1 LSSGSS
7 SDEAPFPSP
16 LPDHK
21 FKSEVFKSILAAGSS
36 GGDSAAQEF
45 NGEKPSAALTA
56 RNLDSNLNLTVL
68 ASLVKQIVEDELR
81 PEESSSCAK
90 KSEKGQQRSPASE
103 AKGANVDIE
112 RRAAL
117 SPKMGNSVSVP
128 SATALG
134 GPSSRGPSTQDAPDD
149 SKDRSDDQLDVKL
162 EYENDT
168 QSTTRDI
175 ALLPP
180 VSNSDEAAV
189 PGSWNRSLCVDSKA
203 DSSCFDGSGNAS
215 RHTACG
221 AANSL

>member
-81 PEESSSCAK
+81 PEEPYPKRANK
-90 KSEKGQQRSPASE
+90 DPRLVRLKVPMWTLKDAQRFPQ
-103 AKGANVDIE
+103 KW
-112 RRAAL
+112 
-117 SPKMGNSVSVP
+117 
-128 SATALG
+128 AT
-134 GPSSRGPSTQDAPDD
+134 R
-149 SKDRSDDQLDVKL
+149 
-162 EYENDT
+162 
-168 QSTTRDI
+168 
-175 ALLPP
+175 
-180 VSNSDEAAV
+180 
-189 PGSWNRSLCVDSKA
+189 
-203 DSSCFDGSGNAS
+203 
-215 RHTACG
+215 
-221 AANSL
+221 